1 MNHNKI
7 LETLDMVKERH
18 NNTDAYFEELEWLVE
33 FLKEEINLKEGK

>member
-1 MNHNKI
+1 MSHDKI

-18 NNTDAYFEELEWLVE
+18 NNTEELEWLVE